1 MEEPVIGEDG
11 PGTAETAPEGAP
23 RRGRPANSVVELD
36 GVSKAFGD
44 VVVLDSMDL
53 GIEQGQ
59 LFGLIGP
66 SGCGKTTLVRLLVG
80 LSAPTDGV
88 VRVYGHEPKNF
99 GPKERELI
107 GYMPQGF
114 NLYPTMTVLENAR
127 FTAGLYGLG
136 WRERRRRIKE
146 VLTFLEI
153 WDARKRRGS
162 AISGGMQRR
171 LSLACALL
179 HRPRVLFVDEPTAG
193 LDPVLRTKIWEHLQD
208 LRDRGTTIILTTQYI
223 DEAVGCD
230 RVAILDRGRIVADG
244 APDDL
249 RREAASGEALDV
261 EAEQF
266 ERGDIAAL
274 WQLPSV
280 QRVQWVGQDALRCYV
295 DDVGTA
301 TVAITE
307 ALHERGTEVRA
318 IRPYLPSFDE
328 VFLKL
333 VGRD

>member
-1 MEEPVIGEDG
+1 MATVER
-11 PGTAETAPEGAP
+11 APEAAP
-23 RRGRPANSVVELD
+23 KTTRPAKSVVELD

-44 VVVLDSMDL
+44 VVVLDSLDL

-88 VRVYGHEPKNF
+88 VRVYGHEPRNF
-99 GPKERELI
+99 GPKQRELI
-107 GYMPQGF
+107 GYMPQAF

-127 FTAGLYGLG
+127 FAAGLYGLG
-136 WRERRRRIKE
+136 WRARRRRIRE

-153 WDARKRRGS
+153 WEARKRRAS

-193 LDPVLRTKIWEHLQD
+193 LDPVLRTKIWEHLQN

-230 RVAILDRGRIVADG
+230 RVAILDRGRIVAEG

-249 RREAASGEALDV
+249 RRQAASGAALDV
-261 EAEQF
+261 EADQF
-266 ERGDIAAL
+266 ERADIAAL

-307 ALHERGTEVRA
+307 ALHDRGTEVRA

>member
-1 MEEPVIGEDG
+1 M
-11 PGTAETAPEGAP
+11 AEKAPADVRE
-23 RRGRPANSVVELD
+23 RGSRVAASAVELE
-36 GVSKAFGD
+36 GVTKAFD
-44 VVVLDSMDL
+44 QLVVLDSLDL
-53 GIEQGQ
+53 SIEEGQ

-80 LSAPTDGV
+80 LSAPTDGT
-88 VRVYGHEPKNF
+88 VRVYGYEPRRF
-99 GPKERELI
+99 GPRERELI

-114 NLYPTMTVLENAR
+114 NLYPTMTVIENAR
-127 FTAGLYGLG
+127 FAAGLYGLG
-136 WRERRRRIKE
+136 WRERRRRIRE

-153 WDARKRRGS
+153 WDARKRRAS

-179 HRPRVLFVDEPTAG
+179 HRPRILFVDEPTAG
-193 LDPVLRTKIWEHLQD
+193 LDPVLRTKIWEHLEY
-208 LRDRGTTIILTTQYI
+208 LRENGTTVILTTQYI
-223 DEAVGCD
+223 DEAAGCD
-230 RVAILDRGRIVADG
+230 RVAVLDRGRIVADG
-244 APDDL
+244 SPEEL
-249 RREAASGEALDV
+249 RRQAVSGEALDV
-261 EAEQF
+261 EAERF

-280 QRVQWVGQDALRCYV
+280 ERVQWVGQDALRCYV
-295 DDVGTA
+295 DDIGTA

-307 ALHERGTEVRA
+307 ALHERGTEVTA